1 MRAARGNRE
10 LSAPILPTGVG
21 LLDVRLANRIGL
33 RDVLE
38 AYIRSSHI
46 VSYCERI
53 IISFRRRVRPIL
65 APSWASW
72 EYVRA
77 IFEHQER
84 LLRPSGEL
92 W

>member
-10 LSAPILPTGVG
+10 LSAPILPAGVG

-65 APSWASW
+65 APS
-72 EYVRA
+72 
-77 IFEHQER
+77 
-84 LLRPSGEL
+84 
-92 W
+92 